1 MGDVSDESETARKPK
16 RRIKLLLI
24 VASVVLVL
32 DVVTKVLA
40 VRLLQP
46 GKPVPIIGDTVTW
59 TLVRNSGAAF
69 SFATGYTWVLTL
81 IAISVVVGILF
92 IGRRL
97 VSTWWAIGL
106 GMILG
111 GALGN
116 LVDRFFRDRDA
127 ARLRGGLPVRGVVAG
142 LQCRGPLRGGWRDSA
157 GGTVAVRLRLRPRGP
172 FYLET
177 SEQWPG
183 GQRERGPAGFPD
195 QAVMT
200 SRSLPVPDGLSGMRV
215 DAGLARLLG
224 LSRTAAAALAEE
236 GAVLLDGVAV
246 TKSEKLT
253 AGTWLEVTLPEPKAP
268 PENRVE
274 VIEGMKILY
283 ADDDLVAVDKPA
295 GVAAHAS
302 VGWTG
307 PTVLGGLAAA
317 GFRMTTSGV
326 PERKG
331 IVHRLDVGTSGVMV
345 VALSEKAYTE
355 LKRAFKYRRVEKRYH
370 ALVQGIRIH
379 PAAQSMRPSAGI
391 AVTTGNLPWS
401 RMVVIPSPTTT
412 PLRRSW
418 RPACSTYTWK
428 PVART
433 RFECTSRR

>member
-1 MGDVSDESETARKPK
+1 
-16 RRIKLLLI
+16 
-24 VASVVLVL
+24 
-32 DVVTKVLA
+32 
-40 VRLLQP
+40 
-46 GKPVPIIGDTVTW
+46 
-59 TLVRNSGAAF
+59 
-69 SFATGYTWVLTL
+69 
-81 IAISVVVGILF
+81 
-92 IGRRL
+92 
-97 VSTWWAIGL
+97 
-106 GMILG
+106 
-111 GALGN
+111 
-116 LVDRFFRDRDA
+116 
-127 ARLRGGLPVRGVVAG
+127 
-142 LQCRGPLRGGWRDSA
+142 
-157 GGTVAVRLRLRPRGP
+157 
-172 FYLET
+172 
-177 SEQWPG
+177 
-183 GQRERGPAGFPD
+183 
-195 QAVMT
+195 MT

-274 VIEGMKILY
+274 VIEGMKVLY

-370 ALVQGIRIH
+370 ALVQGHPDPSSGTIDAPIGRHRGHDWKFAVVEDGRHSITHYDTLEAFVAASLLDIHLETGRTHQIRVHFSAIKH
-379 PAAQSMRPSAGI
+379 PCCGDLTYGADPTLAAKLGLERQWLHAKSLAFAHPGDGRWIEITSEYPEDLAR
-391 AVTTGNLPWS
+391 ALDV
-401 RMVVIPSPTTT
+401 
-412 PLRRSW
+412 LR
-418 RPACSTYTWK
+418 
-428 PVART
+428 
-433 RFECTSRR
+433 